1 MAINWLFALKAVPWT
16 DLVQHAPTIVKGARK
31 LYTTVRGGTTAA
43 SSASRPAASTASTGA
58 GSVDLRIAELEG
70 RLTEI
75 AAEQQ
80 ASAEII
86 RNLAE
91 QNARMIEAIGIMR
104 ARARILLGVS
114 VVAWIGV
121 IVLAIW
127 VATR

>member
-31 LYTTVRGGTTAA
+31 LYTTVRGGTAP
-43 SSASRPAASTASTGA
+43 SSASRPATSTASTGA
-58 GSVDLRIAELEG
+58 GSVDSRIAELEG

-121 IVLAIW
+121 IVLAVW
-127 VATR
+127 AATR

>member
-1 MAINWLFALKAVPWT
+1 MPINWLFALKAVPWT

-31 LYTTVRGGTTAA
+31 LYTTVRGGAGQASASRAA
-43 SSASRPAASTASTGA
+43 SSASTSA
-58 GSVDLRIAELEG
+58 GDPEGRIAELET
-70 RLTEI
+70 RLTEL

-80 ASAEII
+80 ASAELI

-104 ARARILLGVS
+104 ARARILFGVS
-114 VVAWIGV
+114 AVAWIGV
-121 IVLAIW
+121 IVLAVW

>member
-1 MAINWLFALKAVPWT
+1 MAINWLLALKAVPWT

-31 LYTTVRGGTTAA
+31 LYSTVRGGTSQTE
-43 SSASRPAASTASTGA
+43 STRPAASAAPTSA
-58 GSVDLRIAELEG
+58 GDAAVRIAELE
-70 RLTEI
+70 RRMVEI
-75 AAEQQ
+75 ASEQK
-80 ASAEII
+80 ASAELI

-104 ARARILLGVS
+104 ARARILLGVC

-121 IVLAIW
+121 ILLAVW

>member
-31 LYTTVRGGTTAA
+31 LYATVRGGGTE
-43 SSASRPAASTASTGA
+43 SAPHRPAPTGASTAA
-58 GSVDLRIAELEG
+58 DEPVARIAELEA
-70 RLTEI
+70 RLTQI

-80 ASAEII
+80 ASAELI

-104 ARARILLGVS
+104 VRARILLGIS
-114 VVAWIGV
+114 VCAWIAV
-121 IVLAIW
+121 FVLAVW